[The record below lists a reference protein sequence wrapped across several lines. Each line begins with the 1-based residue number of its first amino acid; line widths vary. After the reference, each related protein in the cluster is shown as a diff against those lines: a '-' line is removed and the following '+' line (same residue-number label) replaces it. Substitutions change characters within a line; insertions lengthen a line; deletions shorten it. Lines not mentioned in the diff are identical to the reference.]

1 MWVNR
6 SSRATAQRKTSVNG
20 TQKSD
25 KGERRT
31 RRIESRIFE
40 KRFSLELNSIC
51 EAEVEDRDDGEVVLG
66 NVAYGWSTAVKVL
79 LIRVLQFLVDAV
91 DESRRREE
99 VIPGDGFELTSGEST
114 EIFVVV
120 ALDMIAE

>member
-1 MWVNR
+1 MWVSR
-6 SSRATAQRKTSVNG
+6 SSRATTQRKTSVNG
-20 TQKSD
+20 AQKLD

-120 ALDMIAE
+120 ALDVIAE